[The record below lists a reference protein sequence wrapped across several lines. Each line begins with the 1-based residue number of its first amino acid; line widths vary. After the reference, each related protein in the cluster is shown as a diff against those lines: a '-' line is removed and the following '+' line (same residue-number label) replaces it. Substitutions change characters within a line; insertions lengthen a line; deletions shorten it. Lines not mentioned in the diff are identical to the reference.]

1 MKHQPD
7 RWRVEPGGAVGLLIE
22 LPKEHIDLAL
32 ALLSPVVN
40 RSTLAPPD
48 NFPSFYI
55 TRGNGTYRGRP
66 VPHKFVSVICDP
78 PPWVSANPA
87 LGMLAIVGARRDR
100 GANFFWQCQ
109 YNCVI
114 GRINLKVASD
124 LHSAHARISTNGG
137 VLEVNATFSSKG
149 EPWSTLP
156 NHLFG

>member
-1 MKHQPD
+1 
-7 RWRVEPGGAVGLLIE
+7 
-22 LPKEHIDLAL
+22 
-32 ALLSPVVN
+32 
-40 RSTLAPPD
+40 
-48 NFPSFYI
+48 
-55 TRGNGTYRGRP
+55 
-66 VPHKFVSVICDP
+66 
-78 PPWVSANPA
+78 
-87 LGMLAIVGARRDR
+87 MLAIVGARRDR

-156 NHLFG
+156 NHLFGMDPDVPVVRTGDEWGIRYGGTGSVSIQSKDGRNVRYVAYAGLDAQLGWDYAF